1 MKAAAT
7 TTLLILLTAAMVL
20 HGQGQADVVHAKAVR
35 LRHLSGTVVDP
46 KGMSVEYAFIEL
58 LNSADHRVIA
68 TTYADAQGKFSFADH
83 KRGELLEVRASRKGF
98 NSVQYTVS
106 IAVVGKEHLRVVLP
120 VAA

>member
-1 MKAAAT
+1 VKAAAT
-7 TTLLILLTAAMVL
+7 TVLLILLTATVL
-20 HGQGQADVVHAKAVR
+20 HGQGHVDVVHAKAVR
-35 LRHLSGTVVDP
+35 LRHLSGTVVDQ

-83 KRGELLEVRASRKGF
+83 KRGELFEVRASRKGF

-106 IAVVGKEHLRVVLP
+106 IAVVGKEHLRMVLA
-120 VAA
+120 VAV

>member
-1 MKAAAT
+1 VKAAA
-7 TTLLILLTAAMVL
+7 TLLILLTVATVL

-58 LNSADHRVIA
+58 LNSADHRVLA

-83 KRGELLEVRASRKGF
+83 KRGELLEIRASCKDF

-106 IAVVGKEHLRVVLP
+106 IAVVGKEHLRMVLP
-120 VAA
+120 VAN